1 MSRIRTIY
9 KNYLKKKMFNKILL
23 FYSMVMVLLF
33 ISISVL
39 AYRYYE
45 QRVVQEQMDA
55 SLQEL
60 DIVSINLN
68 QQYERLYNAV
78 QQIYTDAMIGDDL
91 KYFLTHEYEDFLN
104 WRLNQYAYSYRT
116 ERGNFDYQLRLLLKD
131 EASIANVVLYSTDQD
146 FFYVLNR
153 ETQHFYY
160 HPKLSAGH
168 QDWFQ
173 RLRSAPWQYMGS
185 EPLFEGKMADEP
197 TPYSYANVLKDS
209 VTLKQYGAIMFE
221 LNTDRI
227 KGLLRDRLD
236 GKDSRIMLMTGEG
249 QVIFD
254 SQGKYDNTVYPY
266 WGKMN
271 LPEDWVDLEER
282 SKVQLLNIGNTG
294 MVVASIIPESQ
305 IKQSLQAIRF
315 SLIGIVILCIMVSI
329 AVTFTIILRY
339 SKKIHRLVLYMRRWQ
354 EGDLSKRIEMEGEDE
369 LQQISQRFNH
379 MCDRLE
385 SYIETVYVSEIKQKN
400 AQLVALQAQINPHF
414 LYNTLE
420 SIRMKA
426 ISLGARDVGQM
437 IYILAT
443 MFRHLIKKQTHVTLA
458 EEIELCGMYLA
469 LVQYRYED
477 KLHVET
483 HIENAAAGSMV
494 VKLLVQPIIENYIV
508 HGFRTNDE
516 DNRIS
521 ITAEEENGVI
531 RIRVKDNG
539 KGISADRL
547 LELQHGLHKGDEAT
561 ETSDR
566 SLGLKNVHDRIRL
579 NYGSDYGLHLN
590 SVEGEGCEVT
600 ISIPVTREETG

>member
-1 MSRIRTIY
+1 MSKIRTFY
-9 KNYLKKKMFNKILL
+9 QNHLKKKMFNKILL

-45 QRVVQEQMDA
+45 QRVVREQMDA

-60 DIVSINLN
+60 DIVSISLN
-68 QQYERLYNAV
+68 QQYERMYNAV

-91 KYFLTHEYEDFLN
+91 KYFLNHEYEDFLN
-104 WRLNQYAYSYRT
+104 WRLNQYASSYRT
-116 ERGNFDYQLRLLLKD
+116 ERGNFDYHLRLLLKD

-160 HPKLSAGH
+160 HPKLSAAH

-173 RLRSAPWQYMGS
+173 RLQNMPWQFMGS
-185 EPLFEGKMADEP
+185 EPLFEGKMLDEP
-197 TPYSYANVLKDS
+197 TPYSYVNVLKDS
-209 VTLKQYGAIMFE
+209 LTLKHYGAIMFE

-227 KGLLRDRLD
+227 KGLLRDKLS
-236 GKDSRIMLMTGEG
+236 GKDSRIMLLTGEG

-266 WGKMN
+266 WRQMN
-271 LPEDWVDLEER
+271 VPEDWVHLEER

-294 MVVASIIPESQ
+294 MVVAAIIPESQ
-305 IKQSLQAIRF
+305 IEQSLQTIRF
-315 SLIGIVILCIMVSI
+315 SLIGIVILCIVLSI
-329 AVTFTIILRY
+329 AVTFTIIRRY

-354 EGDLSKRIEMEGEDE
+354 EGDLSKRVQMESEDE
-369 LQQISQRFNH
+369 LQQISQSFNH

-426 ISLGARDVGQM
+426 ISSGARDVGQM

-469 LVQYRYED
+469 LVQYRYEN
-477 KLHVET
+477 KLQVET
-483 HIENAAAGSMV
+483 HIGPSAAGSIV
-494 VKLLVQPIIENYIV
+494 VKLLIQPVIENYIV
-508 HGFRTNDE
+508 HGFRTNDD

-521 ITAEEENGVI
+521 ITATEVDGVI
-531 RIRVKDNG
+531 SICVQDNG
-539 KGISADRL
+539 KGISGERL
-547 LELQHGLHKGDEAT
+547 LELQRSLHMDGEAAGA
-561 ETSDR
+561 SNH

-579 NYGSDYGLHLN
+579 NYGSGYGLSLV
-590 SVEGEGCEVT
+590 STQGEGCQVM
-600 ISIPVTREETG
+600 IRIPVTREEVG